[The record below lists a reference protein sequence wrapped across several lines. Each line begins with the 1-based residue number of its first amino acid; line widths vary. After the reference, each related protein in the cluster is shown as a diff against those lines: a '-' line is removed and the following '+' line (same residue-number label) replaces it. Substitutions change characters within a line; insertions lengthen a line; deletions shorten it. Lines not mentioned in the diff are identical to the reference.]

1 MQSPK
6 IADIGTRFNHSQSDH
21 MDSKFVL
28 NSLKKLSAPHI
39 LYFYQGII
47 DETITNKVTEVAEK
61 HFQLNET
68 PLERRKKFMLI
79 MVECVQ
85 NVYHHQLKPNDGGAF
100 FESGILVSYNDDYNY
115 RIVSGNYVKKDVV
128 EILKNRIDLLNNMTA
143 EQLRSY
149 YQESLSKAELSEK
162 GGAGLGILD
171 MARKS
176 RMPLEYQFLPI
187 DNEYSFF
194 NLAISIP

>member
-1 MQSPK
+1 MHSPK
-6 IADIGTRFNHSQSDH
+6 IADIGPRFNPSQSDI
-21 MDSKFVL
+21 MDSTFVL

-47 DETITNKVTEVAEK
+47 DETITDKLTEVAEK
-61 HFQLNET
+61 HFQENET

-85 NVYHHQLKPNDGGAF
+85 NVFHHQLKPKDGVAF
-100 FESGILVSYNDDYNY
+100 FESGILVTYNDDYNY

-128 EILKNRIDLLNNMTA
+128 ENLKSRIDDLNLMSA
-143 EQLRSY
+143 EQLRTY
-149 YQESLSKAELSEK
+149 YQEALSKAELSEK

-176 RMPLEYQFLPI
+176 RMPLEYQFLSI

>member
-1 MQSPK
+1 MQSLK
-6 IADIGTRFNHSQSDH
+6 IADIGTRYKQSQSDP
-21 MDSKFVL
+21 MDSTFVL
-28 NSLKKLSAPHI
+28 NSLKKLSAPHV

-47 DETITNKVTEVAEK
+47 DESITNKVSEVAEG
-61 HFQLNET
+61 HFLKNET

-85 NVYHHQLKPNDGGAF
+85 NVYHHQLKSNDGGAF
-100 FESGILVSYNDDYNY
+100 FESGILITYNDDFNY

-128 EILKNRIDLLNNMTA
+128 EILKNRIDLLNNMTV

-149 YQESLSKAELSEK
+149 YLESLSKAELSEK

-176 RMPLEYQFLPI
+176 RMPLEYQFLTI